1 MKNMNKTVTIIF
13 SRDRPLQLDLTLR
26 SLFNCAYDFSVFD
39 VKIIY
44 KSSNTRFENAYFT
57 LASEWPG
64 IEFIKETNFKD
75 NLINA
80 IDDYRYIFFAV
91 DDSIFCNRFDLDE
104 ITKLLEKYNNILGF
118 SLRLGKNTNYCFSC
132 NNWQDIPVMQKV
144 TKDISKYYWTF
155 AQYDFF
161 YAIEVSSSIYRT
173 KDIFSIIENKEFT
186 NPNQLE
192 DRLFFNLGKFV
203 VLKPRMACYNQSV
216 AFANPIN
223 IVQTSNKSNRAGN
236 DDKYSVENLLE
247 LYESGIRISSSK
259 FYGWVTNSAHQLVE
273 LF

>member
-1 MKNMNKTVTIIF
+1 MNKTVTIIF
-13 SRDRPLQLDLTLR
+13 SRDRCLQLDLLLR
-26 SLFNCAYDFSVFD
+26 SLFTCVDDFSVFD

-64 IEFIKETNFKD
+64 VEFIKETSFKD

-80 IDDYRYIFFAV
+80 IDDYEYIMFLV
-91 DDSIFCNRFDLDE
+91 DDTIICNHFNVNE
-104 ITKLLEKYNNILGF
+104 ITTILNKNSGILGF
-118 SLRLGKNTNYCFSC
+118 SLRIGKNTNYCFSC
-132 NNWQDIPVMQKV
+132 NNWQTVPEMHSI
-144 TKDISKYYWTF
+144 TNDISKFMWMF

-161 YAIEVSSSIYRT
+161 YVLEVSSSIFRS
-173 KDIFSIIENKEFT
+173 KDILSIIVDKEFN

-192 DRLFFNLGKFV
+192 DKLFFNLGKFV

-216 AFANPIN
+216 AFANPLN
-223 IVQTSNKSNRAGN
+223 IVQTSNLSNRRGT
-236 DDKYSVENLLE
+236 DDKYSPEKLLE
-247 LYESGIRISSSK
+247 LYEKGVRIRSDQ
-259 FYGWVTNSAHQLVE
+259 FYGLITNAAHQLVE